1 MRDSEEE
8 RLAFGCWIVIAAAF
22 LLAFCVAI
30 ELIVRTLNG

>member
-1 MRDSEEE
+1 MKNDEEE

-22 LLAFCVAI
+22 LLAFCVII